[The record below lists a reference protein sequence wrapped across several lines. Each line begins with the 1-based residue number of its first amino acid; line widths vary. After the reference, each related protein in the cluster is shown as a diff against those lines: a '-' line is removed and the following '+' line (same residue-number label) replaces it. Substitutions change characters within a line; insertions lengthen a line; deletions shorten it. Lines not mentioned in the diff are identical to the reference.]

1 MNPLRVF
8 IARFVVGFVVSA
20 VAHDALGFGRK
31 RVHLLL
37 KGANEREF
45 ELHFRAYNQT
55 CGGTP
60 VVADKVSAVQTHD
73 GVFKRGE

>member
-1 MNPLRVF
+1 VF
-8 IARFVVGFVVSA
+8 IARFVVGFVVA
-20 VAHDALGFGRK
+20 ATAYDAFRIGRE
-31 RVHLLL
+31 RVQLLL

-73 GVFKRGE
+73 GVFERGE

>member
-1 MNPLRVF
+1 VF
-8 IARFVVGFVVSA
+8 IARFVIVFVVSA
-20 VAHDALGFGRK
+20 VAHDALGFGRE

-45 ELHFRAYNQT
+45 ELHFRAYDQT

-60 VVADKVSAVQTHD
+60 VVANKVSAMQTHD
-73 GVFKRGE
+73 GVFERGE

>member
-8 IARFVVGFVVSA
+8 IARFVIGFVVAA
-20 VAHDALGFGRK
+20 VAHDALGFGRE

-45 ELHFRAYNQT
+45 ELHFRAYHQT

-73 GVFKRGE
+73 GVFERGE